1 MKIALAA
8 LAVFSLAGVLGAQ
21 TQTPMDYK
29 VTGSMSVTGPTGI
42 TETVKFRFQLDYPAG
57 AIAGVDFGTVTGP
70 AWIMSTGP
78 LKFGLPDENAS
89 SQGYLPFFDGAK
101 DEYDLAINDLVIPA
115 TFQNGFG
122 SSYLFSCFSLPC
134 AQDFGASVGQEGIF
148 LYGTSEVTIT
158 PVKLVSTH
166 FVKFIAV
173 EQVTNYTVVNAPATV
188 VWTFYAKQPST
199 LGSNAVF
206 QVLNT
211 YTGGFLAAS
220 VPVNLPNQTQTGGDI
235 LGSLDAFIEC
245 PGSSCDVAEVESK
258 AGLREGKGCP
268 ADAPIVTL
276 YAPQLLNPPTDA
288 FCFDKSVHVFMVEL
302 KLNSTE
308 YTAEEVASFKH

>member
-1 MKIALAA
+1 
-8 LAVFSLAGVLGAQ
+8 
-21 TQTPMDYK
+21 
-29 VTGSMSVTGPTGI
+29 
-42 TETVKFRFQLDYPAG
+42 
-57 AIAGVDFGTVTGP
+57 
-70 AWIMSTGP
+70 MSTGP

-89 SQGYLPFFDGAK
+89 SQGFLPFFDAAN

-134 AQDFGASVGQEGIF
+134 AQDFGAFAGQEGIF
-148 LYGTSEVTIT
+148 LNGTWNVTIT
-158 PVKLVSTH
+158 PVNVVSTNSL
-166 FVKFIAV
+166 KFIAV
-173 EQVTNYTVVNAPATV
+173 EQVTNYTVVNEPATV
-188 VWTFYAKQPST
+188 LWTFYAQQPST

-206 QVLNT
+206 QVRNT

-220 VPVNLPNQTQTGGDI
+220 VPVNLPNRTQAGGDI

-245 PGSSCDVAEVESK
+245 SGNSCDVAQVESK
-258 AGLREGKGCP
+258 AGLRAGKAC
-268 ADAPIVTL
+268 AVDAPIVTL
-276 YAPQLLNPPTDA
+276 YAPQLSNPPTDA
-288 FCFDKSVHVFMVEL
+288 FCFDKSLHVFMVEL